1 MSVSELKEENAMLRK
16 RSMIHT
22 AFFLLGFSIIFIAI
36 GFGTSFI
43 GGIFTDYK
51 DLIRQ
56 LGGIFIIVFGLIIVG
71 VFKPKFLMQDRKFT
85 FKIVQVAILDRT
97 NRISFCAGW
106 TPCTIILVSVIGLA
120 NKSRISNDI
129 YDCLHTWI
137 CNPVFV
143 LSFFITK
150 MSWIKRNSMAFM
162 KVGGYIMIVMGVFL
176 YFNWMTKIIVYFSS
190 LFGGFTGF
198 SIILRKCWKY

>member
-1 MSVSELKEENAMLRK
+1 MQDISIFLAFGAGFLSFISPCCLPLYPAFLSYITGMSVSELKEENAMLRK

-85 FKIVQVAILDRT
+85 FK
-97 NRISFCAGW
+97 NRPSGYFGSVLIGLAFAAGW
-106 TPCTIILVSVIGLA
+106 THVP
-120 NKSRISNDI
+120 DQ
-129 YDCLHTWI
+129 
-137 CNPVFV
+137 F
-143 LSFFITK
+143 
-150 MSWIKRNSMAFM
+150 
-162 KVGGYIMIVMGVFL
+162 
-176 YFNWMTKIIVYFSS
+176 
-190 LFGGFTGF
+190 
-198 SIILRKCWKY
+198 

>member
-1 MSVSELKEENAMLRK
+1 MQDISIFSVWRRVLIIYFPMLLTALSGILSYITGMSVSELKEENAMLRK

-85 FKIVQVAILDRT
+85 FK
-97 NRISFCAGW
+97 NRPSGYFGSVLIGLAFAAGW
-106 TPCTIILVSVIGLA
+106 TPCTTNSSVRNWISS
-120 NKSRISNDI
+120 NKPRISNDLH
-129 YDCLHTWI
+129 DCLHTWI
-137 CNPVFV
+137 CYPVFRTVILYYENV
-143 LSFFITK
+143 LD
-150 MSWIKRNSMAFM
+150 
-162 KVGGYIMIVMGVFL
+162 
-176 YFNWMTKIIVYFSS
+176 
-190 LFGGFTGF
+190 
-198 SIILRKCWKY
+198 

>member
-85 FKIVQVAILDRT
+85 FK
-97 NRISFCAGW
+97 NRPSGYFGSVLIGLAFAAGW
-106 TPCTIILVSVIGLA
+106 TPCTAPILVSVIGLA
-120 NKSRISNDI
+120 ATNPESAMIYMIAYILDLLSR
-129 YDCLHTWI
+129 
-137 CNPVFV
+137 
-143 LSFFITK
+143 
-150 MSWIKRNSMAFM
+150 
-162 KVGGYIMIVMGVFL
+162 
-176 YFNWMTKIIVYFSS
+176 FSYCHS
-190 LFGGFTGF
+190 L
-198 SIILRKCWKY
+198 LRKCLGLKEIVWPS

>member
-43 GGIFTDYK
+43 GGIFTNYK

-85 FKIVQVAILDRT
+85 FK
-97 NRISFCAGW
+97 NRPSGYFGSVLIGLAFVAGW
-106 TPCTIILVSVIGLA
+106 TPCTGPILVSVIGLA
-120 NKSRISNDI
+120 DNKSRISNDL
-129 YDCLHTWI
+129 YDCIHTWI
-137 CNPVFV
+137 CYPV
-143 LSFFITK
+143 LRT
-150 MSWIKRNSMAFM
+150 
-162 KVGGYIMIVMGVFL
+162 
-176 YFNWMTKIIVYFSS
+176 
-190 LFGGFTGF
+190 
-198 SIILRKCWKY
+198 IILYYENVLD

>member
-1 MSVSELKEENAMLRK
+1 MSVSELKEENAMRK

-71 VFKPKFLMQDRKFT
+71 CL
-85 FKIVQVAILDRT
+85 
-97 NRISFCAGW
+97 
-106 TPCTIILVSVIGLA
+106 
-120 NKSRISNDI
+120 SRN
-129 YDCLHTWI
+129 
-137 CNPVFV
+137 
-143 LSFFITK
+143 
-150 MSWIKRNSMAFM
+150 
-162 KVGGYIMIVMGVFL
+162 
-176 YFNWMTKIIVYFSS
+176 FNA
-190 LFGGFTGF
+190 
-198 SIILRKCWKY
+198 RP

>member
-1 MSVSELKEENAMLRK
+1 
-16 RSMIHT
+16 MIHT

-85 FKIVQVAILDRT
+85 FKIVRLFWISTNWISLCSRVDAMYRT
-97 NRISFCAGW
+97 NSSVRNWIS
-106 TPCTIILVSVIGLA
+106 S
-120 NKSRISNDI
+120 NKPRISNDLH
-129 YDCLHTWI
+129 DCLHTWI
-137 CNPVFV
+137 CYPVFRTVILYYENV
-143 LSFFITK
+143 LD
-150 MSWIKRNSMAFM
+150 KRNS
-162 KVGGYIMIVMGVFL
+162 
-176 YFNWMTKIIVYFSS
+176 
-190 LFGGFTGF
+190 
-198 SIILRKCWKY
+198 ILS

>member
-1 MSVSELKEENAMLRK
+1 MQDISIFLAFGAGFLSFISPCCLPLYPAFLSYITGMSVSELKEENAMLRK

-85 FKIVQVAILDRT
+85 FK
-97 NRISFCAGW
+97 NRPSGYFGSVLIGLAFAAGW
-106 TPCTIILVSVIGLA
+106 TPCTGPILVSVIGLA
-120 NKSRISNDI
+120 
-129 YDCLHTWI
+129 
-137 CNPVFV
+137 
-143 LSFFITK
+143 
-150 MSWIKRNSMAFM
+150 A
-162 KVGGYIMIVMGVFL
+162 
-176 YFNWMTKIIVYFSS
+176 
-190 LFGGFTGF
+190 
-198 SIILRKCWKY
+198 

>member
-85 FKIVQVAILDRT
+85 FK
-97 NRISFCAGW
+97 NRPSGYFG
-106 TPCTIILVSVIGLA
+106 SVLIGLA
-120 NKSRISNDI
+120 
-129 YDCLHTWI
+129 
-137 CNPVFV
+137 F
-143 LSFFITK
+143 
-150 MSWIKRNSMAFM
+150 AE
-162 KVGGYIMIVMGVFL
+162 GGRHVPDQF
-176 YFNWMTKIIVYFSS
+176 
-190 LFGGFTGF
+190 
-198 SIILRKCWKY
+198 